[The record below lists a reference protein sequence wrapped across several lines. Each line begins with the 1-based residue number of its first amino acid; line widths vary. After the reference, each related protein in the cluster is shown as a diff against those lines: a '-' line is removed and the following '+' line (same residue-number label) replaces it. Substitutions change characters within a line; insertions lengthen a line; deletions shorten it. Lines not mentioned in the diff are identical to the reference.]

1 MTDDLQSRVQ
11 SALGPGYR
19 IEREL
24 GGGGMSR
31 VFLADEQALGRKVVV
46 KVLSPELGAGLNVER
61 FRREIQL
68 AAGLQHPHIVP
79 VLAAGEAS
87 GLPYFMMPYVAGDSL
102 RARLRRTGA
111 LPIAEVVAI
120 VRDVARGLAFA
131 HERGVVH
138 RDIKPD
144 NVLLAGGSA
153 TVTDFG
159 VAKALSSARHAEGGG
174 SLTLVGSSLGTPAYM
189 APEQAAAD
197 PDTDHRADLY
207 ALGVVAYELLAGS
220 TPFDGRTPR
229 ALLAAQMAEA
239 PPPITER
246 RPDTPPALAGLVMQ
260 LLQKDPADR
269 PQTADAVLAA
279 LDDPNATRSQ
289 PRTIASVPPSSRRR
303 RLLLATAGIA
313 ALLIVAAGIV
323 MRRRGA
329 PSAGADAVAVLPFV
343 NSGGDVQDEYFSD
356 GMTDELTSALS
367 QVRGLRVASRT
378 SAYAYKGR
386 RDVDV
391 RQIGRQLGVGAVL
404 EGTIRRDGD
413 RIRLSAR
420 LTGTHDG
427 LTVWSEQYERKVADV
442 FKLQDE
448 LSSAIVAALA
458 PRLTGKLPARRQ
470 TADLEAYDLYLRG
483 RYLWHARGDSALRAA
498 AGLFAQA
505 IQRDPGFADAHAGLA
520 DALALLPVYGLTS
533 SDSALP
539 IARREAERAVALDS
553 LNADA
558 YATLGLVAKSAG
570 DWAGAERALRRS
582 LALDPNG
589 AAAHQWYGEV
599 LVITGHPAEGAAQMT
614 IARRLDPLSP
624 IVAAELSFMLALA
637 GDSAAAF
644 REGASAVALA
654 PTLWATHAFL
664 GSAFVFSDRPAAAV
678 SELAQAVT
686 LDSNVTIFTGILG
699 FALGRAGRLD
709 SARTVAARLEARAL
723 RHAASPAGVA
733 IAYLGL
739 GDAAR
744 ALTWFERA
752 VEEKDQFLLAIGVSP
767 GWFDPVRTDPRFVS
781 GARRLG
787 LDPALRAPAL
797 TH

>member
-1 MTDDLQSRVQ
+1 MTDDLQPRVQ
-11 SALGPGYR
+11 AALGAGYR

-31 VFLADEQALGRKVVV
+31 VFLADDVALGRKVVV

-79 VLAAGEAS
+79 VLAAGEAA

-102 RARLRRTGA
+102 RARLLRDGA
-111 LPIAEVVAI
+111 LPIPDVIAI

-131 HERGVVH
+131 HGRGVVH

-159 VAKALSSARHAEGGG
+159 VAKALSSARHTDERG
-174 SLTLVGSSLGTPAYM
+174 SLTLVGNSLGTPAYM

-197 PDTDHRADLY
+197 PETDHRADLY
-207 ALGVVAYELLAGS
+207 ALGVLGYELLAGE
-220 TPFDGRTPR
+220 TPFSGRAPR
-229 ALLAAQMAEA
+229 ALLAAQMAEV
-239 PPPITER
+239 PPAIDLR
-246 RPDTPPALAGLVMQ
+246 RPDTPPVLARLVMR
-260 LLQKDPADR
+260 LLEKDPANR
-269 PQTADAVLAA
+269 PQTADEVLAT
-279 LDDPNATRSQ
+279 LDDPDAARSQ
-289 PRTIASVPPSSRRR
+289 PQLPAEPPRRR
-303 RLLLATAGIA
+303 PVRWPVIAGISAVVLLLVLGAW
-313 ALLIVAAGIV
+313 ALL
-323 MRRRGA
+323 RRPA
-329 PSAGADAVAVLPFV
+329 PLSAEAVAVLPFV
-343 NSGGDVQDEYFSD
+343 NSGGDARDEYFSD

-391 RQIGRQLGVGAVL
+391 REIGRRLGVGAVL
-404 EGTIRRDGD
+404 EGTIRRDGN
-413 RIRLSAR
+413 RLRLSAR
-420 LTGTHDG
+420 LTGTGDG
-427 LTVWSEQYERKVADV
+427 LTVWSEQYERTMADV
-442 FKLQDE
+442 FQLQDE
-448 LSSAIVAALA
+448 LSSAIVSTLA
-458 PRLTGKLPARRQ
+458 PRLTGRLPAHRQ
-470 TADLEAYDLYLRG
+470 TADLAAYDLYLRG

-505 IQRDPGFADAHAGLA
+505 IARDPGFADAHAGLA

-533 SDSALP
+533 ADSALP

-553 LNADA
+553 VNADA
-558 YATLGLVAKSAG
+558 WSTLGLVAKSAG

-582 LALDPNG
+582 LSLDPNG

-599 LVITGHPAEGAAQMT
+599 LVITGHPVEGAAQVA

-637 GDSAAAF
+637 GDSTGAF
-644 REGASAVALA
+644 REGAAAVQLA
-654 PTLWATHAFL
+654 PSLWATHAFL

-678 SELAQAVT
+678 SELARAVS

-709 SARTVAARLEARAL
+709 SARAVASSLERRAV

-733 IAYLGL
+733 VAYLGL
-739 GDAAR
+739 GDTAR
-744 ALTWFERA
+744 ALAWFERA
-752 VEEKDQFLLAIGVSP
+752 VTERDQFLLAIGLSP
-767 GWFDPVRTDPRFVS
+767 RWFDPIRADPRFVA
-781 GARRLG
+781 GARTLG
-787 LDPALRAPAL
+787 LDPALRAPRSASP
-797 TH
+797 

>member
-31 VFLADEQALGRKVVV
+31 VFLADEAALGRKVVV

-102 RARLRRTGA
+102 RARLRRDGA

-131 HERGVVH
+131 HARGVVH

-159 VAKALSSARHAEGGG
+159 VAKALSSARHGEGTG
-174 SLTLVGSSLGTPAYM
+174 SLTLVGNSLGTPAYM

-220 TPFDGRTPR
+220 TPFEGRTPR
-229 ALLAAQMAEA
+229 ALLAAQMAET
-239 PPPITER
+239 PPPINER
-246 RPDTPPALAGLVMQ
+246 RPDTPPALARLVMQ
-260 LLQKDPADR
+260 LLEKDPADR
-269 PQTADAVLAA
+269 PGTADAVLAA
-279 LDDPNATRSQ
+279 LDDPEATRSQ
-289 PRTIASVPPSSRRR
+289 PRTAAFVPVRRR
-303 RLLLATAGIA
+303 RGVLLAGGGIALLLLVTAGI
-313 ALLIVAAGIV
+313 VVG
-323 MRRRGA
+323 RRGA
-329 PSAGADAVAVLPFV
+329 PPAGADAVAVLPFV
-343 NSGGDVQDEYFSD
+343 NSGGDAQDEYFSD

-420 LTGTHDG
+420 LTGAHDG

-442 FKLQDE
+442 FRLQDE

-458 PRLTGKLPARRQ
+458 PRLTGRLPARRQ

-483 RYLWHARGDSALRAA
+483 RYLWHTRGDSALRAA
-498 AGLFAQA
+498 AGLFSQA
-505 IQRDPGFADAHAGLA
+505 IARDPGFADAHAGLA

-533 SDSALP
+533 ADSALP

-553 LNADA
+553 VNGDA
-558 YATLGLVAKSAG
+558 Y
-570 DWAGAERALRRS
+570 
-582 LALDPNG
+582 
-589 AAAHQWYGEV
+589 
-599 LVITGHPAEGAAQMT
+599 
-614 IARRLDPLSP
+614 
-624 IVAAELSFMLALA
+624 
-637 GDSAAAF
+637 
-644 REGASAVALA
+644 
-654 PTLWATHAFL
+654 
-664 GSAFVFSDRPAAAV
+664 
-678 SELAQAVT
+678 
-686 LDSNVTIFTGILG
+686 
-699 FALGRAGRLD
+699 
-709 SARTVAARLEARAL
+709 
-723 RHAASPAGVA
+723 
-733 IAYLGL
+733 
-739 GDAAR
+739 
-744 ALTWFERA
+744 
-752 VEEKDQFLLAIGVSP
+752 
-767 GWFDPVRTDPRFVS
+767 
-781 GARRLG
+781 
-787 LDPALRAPAL
+787 
-797 TH
+797 

>member
-31 VFLADEQALGRKVVV
+31 VFLADEAALGRKVVV

-87 GLPYFMMPYVAGDSL
+87 GLPYFMMLYVAGDSL
-102 RARLRRTGA
+102 RARLRRDGA

-131 HERGVVH
+131 HARGVVH

-174 SLTLVGSSLGTPAYM
+174 SLTLVGNSLGTPAYM

-207 ALGVVAYELLAGS
+207 ALGVVAYELLAGA
-220 TPFDGRTPR
+220 TPFEGRTPR

-239 PPPITER
+239 PPPITEL
-246 RPDTPPALAGLVMQ
+246 RPDTPPALARLVMQ
-260 LLQKDPADR
+260 LLEKDPADR
-269 PQTADAVLAA
+269 PETADAVLAA
-279 LDDPNATRSQ
+279 LDDPDAIRSQ
-289 PRTIASVPPSSRRR
+289 PQPAASVPARRGR
-303 RLLLATAGIA
+303 RVLLAVAGLAVLLL
-313 ALLIVAAGIV
+313 VAAGVV
-323 MRRRGA
+323 MLRREI
-329 PSAGADAVAVLPFV
+329 PPAGADAVAVLPFV
-343 NSGGDVQDEYFSD
+343 NSGGDAQDEYFSD

-448 LSSAIVAALA
+448 LSSAIVATLA

-483 RYLWHARGDSALRAA
+483 RYLWHTRGDSALRAA
-498 AGLFAQA
+498 AGLFSQA
-505 IQRDPGFADAHAGLA
+505 IERDPGFADAHAGLA

-533 SDSALP
+533 ADSALP

-553 LNADA
+553 VNADA

-599 LVITGHPAEGAAQMT
+599 LVITGHPAEGAAQVTM
-614 IARRLDPLSP
+614 ARRLDPLSP
-624 IVAAELSFMLALA
+624 IVAAEMSFMLALA

-644 REGASAVALA
+644 REGAAAVNLA

-664 GSAFVFSDRPAAAV
+664 GSAFVFSDRPGAAV
-678 SELAQAVT
+678 AELARAVA

-699 FALGRAGRLD
+699 FALARAGRLD
-709 SARTVAARLEARAL
+709 SARAVASRLEGRAL
-723 RHAASPAGVA
+723 QHAASPAGVA

-752 VEEKDQFLLAIGVSP
+752 VRERDQFLLAIGVSP
-767 GWFDPVRTDPRFVS
+767 RWFDPIREDPRFVA
-781 GARRLG
+781 GARQIG
-787 LDPALRAPAL
+787 LDPTLRAPPSG
-797 TH
+797 H